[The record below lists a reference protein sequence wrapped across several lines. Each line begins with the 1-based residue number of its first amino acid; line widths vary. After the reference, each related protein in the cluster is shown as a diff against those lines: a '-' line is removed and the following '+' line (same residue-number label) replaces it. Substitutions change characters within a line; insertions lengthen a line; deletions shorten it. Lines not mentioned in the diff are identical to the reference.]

1 MRIEDHKLQLG
12 FDTAQL
18 QAILVYFRHILGPR
32 LGRDDCWCP
41 LLAQS
46 RYRPVHRTCPL
57 SRV

>member
-32 LGRDDCWCP
+32 LGRDDC
-41 LLAQS
+41 
-46 RYRPVHRTCPL
+46 
-57 SRV
+57 